1 MYDEDELRFEL
12 GAWLAGIQSFLR
24 NSNRL
29 FAVKGSNDPSFNPM
43 AEIRLIRAALLRCSK
58 MNLRLMRDI
67 AVVKED
73 QADKKAPAISDADDP
88 HEQMVEFAVFLRDGI
103 ILCENFAAAS
113 DSVRPDLNAFRS
125 IIAGRIDS
133 LPIAAKFANNA
144 FAVGAEFLPK
154 NLTDLVDG
162 KSLGFAEYYD
172 LRQVLP
178 RFGVILKWLSV
189 VGGMLRRNDPLK
201 PSLLIFAS
209 IYERIRDL
217 IEFLNNRLALTPNL
231 NTELF
236 NALDAASYTASI
248 ELRRVLD
255 HELLGMSDLHS
266 AMVIHARVETA
277 YSLLNDTIQ
286 QILVGFVRLV
296 KPEIAAADI
305 FPEFQIKLEQ
315 SILLRQDLWDIIGRV
330 KAVEAAPENA
340 ALADLRRRLEGF
352 IGQSHTFLFF
362 KDKETVERF
371 CEEVAVINDKKDIV
385 PILHRFGAYLETLF
399 GQVKLRMVLA
409 EHPFDPASK

>member
-1 MYDEDELRFEL
+1 
-12 GAWLAGIQSFLR
+12 
-24 NSNRL
+24 
-29 FAVKGSNDPSFNPM
+29 
-43 AEIRLIRAALLRCSK
+43 
-58 MNLRLMRDI
+58 
-67 AVVKED
+67 
-73 QADKKAPAISDADDP
+73 
-88 HEQMVEFAVFLRDGI
+88 
-103 ILCENFAAAS
+103 
-113 DSVRPDLNAFRS
+113 
-125 IIAGRIDS
+125 
-133 LPIAAKFANNA
+133 
-144 FAVGAEFLPK
+144 
-154 NLTDLVDG
+154 
-162 KSLGFAEYYD
+162 
-172 LRQVLP
+172 
-178 RFGVILKWLSV
+178 
-189 VGGMLRRNDPLK
+189 
-201 PSLLIFAS
+201 
-209 IYERIRDL
+209 
-217 IEFLNNRLALTPNL
+217 
-231 NTELF
+231 ELF

-371 CEEVAVINDKKDIV
+371 CEEVAV
-385 PILHRFGAYLETLF
+385 
-399 GQVKLRMVLA
+399 
-409 EHPFDPASK
+409 

>member
-1 MYDEDELRFEL
+1 METIAANQISNDSVTILPPEFIEDPSALIVAMYDEDELRFEL

-133 LPIAAKFANNA
+133 LPIAGKFANNA

-162 KSLGFAEYYD
+162 KSLGFAEYY
-172 LRQVLP
+172 
-178 RFGVILKWLSV
+178 
-189 VGGMLRRNDPLK
+189 
-201 PSLLIFAS
+201 
-209 IYERIRDL
+209 
-217 IEFLNNRLALTPNL
+217 
-231 NTELF
+231 
-236 NALDAASYTASI
+236 
-248 ELRRVLD
+248 
-255 HELLGMSDLHS
+255 
-266 AMVIHARVETA
+266 
-277 YSLLNDTIQ
+277 
-286 QILVGFVRLV
+286 
-296 KPEIAAADI
+296 
-305 FPEFQIKLEQ
+305 
-315 SILLRQDLWDIIGRV
+315 
-330 KAVEAAPENA
+330 
-340 ALADLRRRLEGF
+340 
-352 IGQSHTFLFF
+352 
-362 KDKETVERF
+362 
-371 CEEVAVINDKKDIV
+371 
-385 PILHRFGAYLETLF
+385 
-399 GQVKLRMVLA
+399 
-409 EHPFDPASK
+409 